1 MTHEYVN
8 IKDFLFAQKMSLWKQ
23 VKQQKRGGRKQT
35 KIGKSNQT
43 TAVDSAVVLV
53 VVRLASA

>member
-35 KIGKSNQT
+35 NIEKSNQT
-43 TAVDSAVVLV
+43 TAVDSAVVL
-53 VVRLASA
+53 